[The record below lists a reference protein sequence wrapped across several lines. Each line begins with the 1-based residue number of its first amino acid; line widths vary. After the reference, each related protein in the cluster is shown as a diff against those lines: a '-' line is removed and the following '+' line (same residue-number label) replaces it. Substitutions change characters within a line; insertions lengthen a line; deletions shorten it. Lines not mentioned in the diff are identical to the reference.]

1 MTEKIR
7 AKFYVTSK
15 IPSYGDS
22 VVIGL
27 SAVYSDKADSTN
39 KKFTDATPSG
49 QINIQIAKGKEVG
62 DKFIIGQNYYVD
74 FTETEKE

>member
-7 AKFYVTSK
+7 AKFYVTNK

-27 SAVYSDKADSTN
+27 SAVYSDKPDSEN
-39 KKFTDATPSG
+39 KKFTDASPSG
-49 QINIQIAKGKEVG
+49 QISIHIAKGKEVG
-62 DKFIIGQNYYVD
+62 DKFVMGKHYYVD
-74 FTETEKE
+74 FTEAEKE